1 MTRVE
6 VIQCLEA
13 LRSAR
18 SEIEAMEDTFPEY
31 CTTGRLI
38 DQLKAGERILAQEK
52 ASLDL
57 NRR

>member
-1 MTRVE
+1 

>member
-1 MTRVE
+1 MTKTE
-6 VIQCLEA
+6 VLQCLEA

-38 DQLKAGERILAQEK
+38 DQLKTGEMLLAKEK
-52 ASLDL
+52 ARLEL
-57 NRR
+57 TK